1 MLFCYYIVTCATC
14 IRDLG
19 QDISFHGKFM
29 NGFSKIIWI
38 IIAIVGACCF
48 GVLALHNGEKISA
61 LYLVVAAVCIYSIAY
76 RFYSSFVANR
86 VLGLDVNRATP
97 AIINS
102 DGQNFVPTHK
112 TVLFGHHF
120 AAIAGAGPLVGPILA
135 AQMGYLPS
143 MIWIL
148 VGGCL
153 AGAVHDFVVLFVS
166 SRRNGRS
173 LGEMIKDEMGNTI
186 GSFAMLAIFGIM
198 LIIIAILAMVV
209 VKALADSP
217 WGTFTIAMTIPIA
230 MFMGVYMRF
239 LRPGCV
245 GEASVIGFVLLMFAL
260 YYGKIVAHDSIWAS
274 YFHFKETTLAVII
287 MIYGFI
293 AAILPVWLLLAP
305 RDYLSTFL
313 KIGVIVIMAFAI
325 VIVAPDLQMP
335 KLTRYVDGT
344 GPVFA
349 GKLFPFLFIT
359 IACGAI
365 SGFHAL
371 ISSGTTPKMLE
382 NETHARLVGYGSM
395 LMESAVAIMALIAAC
410 ILHPGLYFAINS
422 PAIAIGSDVAS
433 AAQIISNWGFSIT
446 PQEINELANNIGE
459 STILSRSGG
468 APTFAIGLATI
479 ISQVPIFSAA
489 SMSFWYHFAIL
500 FEALFILTAV
510 DAGTRTCRFMV
521 QDILGN
527 IYKPLGNLE
536 SIPAGLLA
544 TGLCVAGWGYF
555 LYQGAIDPKGG
566 IYTLWP
572 LFGVSNQMLAVMA
585 LLLVMAILFKMGRGR
600 YAWVVAMPAM
610 FTLIATFYAGMQKV
624 LPANGEKIHDAV
636 SHVAFVQNT
645 SAKIEA
651 LEKTNIDLEQGK
663 ITPKLQLDG
672 KSNDELRNIEI
683 EKNKQKIASMKQGVI
698 NNTINA
704 ILCIFFMFVTLLVLI
719 QSIRIAMQCS
729 SGQCSYPLKE
739 EKYVALK

>member
-1 MLFCYYIVTCATC
+1 MGGI
-14 IRDLG
+14 
-19 QDISFHGKFM
+19 
-29 NGFSKIIWI
+29 SKILW
-38 IIAIVGACCF
+38 IAIAVIGACCF

-61 LYLVVAAVCIYSIAY
+61 LYLVVAAICIYSIAY
-76 RFYSSFVANR
+76 RFYSAFVANR
-86 VLGLDVNRATP
+86 VLGLDGNRATP
-97 AIINS
+97 AIIHN

-112 TVLFGHHF
+112 AVLFGHHF

-173 LGEMIKDEMGNTI
+173 LGEMIKEEMGSTT

-230 MFMGVYMRF
+230 MFMGIYMRF

-245 GEASVIGFVLLMFAL
+245 GEASIIGFVLLMFAL
-260 YYGKIVAHDSIWAS
+260 YYGQIVAQNPIWAS
-274 YFHFKETTLAVII
+274 YFHFKETTLALII
-287 MIYGFI
+287 MAYGFI
-293 AAILPVWLLLAP
+293 AAVLPVWLLLAP

-313 KIGVIVIMAFAI
+313 KIGVIVVMAFAI
-325 VIVAPDLQMP
+325 LIVAPDLQMP
-335 KLTRYVDGT
+335 KFTQYTDGT

-382 NETHARLVGYGSM
+382 NETHARMVGYGSM

-410 ILHPGLYFAINS
+410 ILQPGLYFAINS
-422 PAIAIGSDVAS
+422 PAIVIGADVAS
-433 AAQIISNWGFSIT
+433 AAQTISSWGFVINPQDIT
-446 PQEINELANNIGE
+446 DLAKNIGE

-521 QDILGN
+521 QDILGHV
-527 IYKPLGNLE
+527 YKPLGNLE

-600 YAWVVAMPAM
+600 YSWVIALPVAFVLTA
-610 FTLIATFYAGMQKV
+610 TLYAGIQKV

-645 SAKIEA
+645 NAKIAA
-651 LEKTNIDLEQGK
+651 LEKTNTDLKQGK
-663 ITPKLQLDG
+663 IMPTLQLDG
-672 KSNDELRNIEI
+672 KSKEELRKLEI
-683 EKNKQKIASMKQGVI
+683 EKNEKDIAGMRQGVI

-704 ILCIFFMFVTLLVLI
+704 ILCIFFMGVTLLVLI

-729 SGQCSYPLKE
+729 NGQCVYPLRE
-739 EKYVALK
+739 EEYVALK

>member
-1 MLFCYYIVTCATC
+1 MGGI
-14 IRDLG
+14 
-19 QDISFHGKFM
+19 
-29 NGFSKIIWI
+29 SKILW
-38 IIAIVGACCF
+38 IAIAVIGACCF

-61 LYLVVAAVCIYSIAY
+61 LYLVVAAICIYSIAY
-76 RFYSSFVANR
+76 RFYSAFVANR
-86 VLGLDVNRATP
+86 VLGLDGNRATP
-97 AIINS
+97 AIIHN

-112 TVLFGHHF
+112 AVLFGHHF

-173 LGEMIKDEMGNTI
+173 LGEMIKEEMGSTT

-230 MFMGVYMRF
+230 MFMGIYMRF

-245 GEASVIGFVLLMFAL
+245 GEASIIGFVLLMFAL
-260 YYGKIVAHDSIWAS
+260 YYGQIVAQNPIWAS
-274 YFHFKETTLAVII
+274 YFHFKETTLALII
-287 MIYGFI
+287 MAYGFI
-293 AAILPVWLLLAP
+293 AAVLPVWLLLAP

-313 KIGVIVIMAFAI
+313 KIGVIVVMAFAI
-325 VIVAPDLQMP
+325 LIVAPDLQMP
-335 KLTRYVDGT
+335 KFTQYTDGT

-382 NETHARLVGYGSM
+382 NETHARMVGYGSM

-410 ILHPGLYFAINS
+410 ILQPGLYFAINS
-422 PAIAIGSDVAS
+422 PAIVIGADVAS
-433 AAQIISNWGFSIT
+433 AAQTISSWGFVINPQDIT
-446 PQEINELANNIGE
+446 DLAKNIGE

-521 QDILGN
+521 QDILGHV
-527 IYKPLGNLE
+527 YKPLGNLE

-572 LFGVSNQMLAVMA
+572 LFGVSNQMLAAMA

-600 YAWVVAMPAM
+600 YSWVIALPVAFVLTA
-610 FTLIATFYAGMQKV
+610 TLYAGIQKV

-645 SAKIEA
+645 NAKIAA
-651 LEKTNIDLEQGK
+651 LEKTNTDLKQGK
-663 ITPKLQLDG
+663 IMPTLQLDG
-672 KSNDELRNIEI
+672 KSKEELRKLEI
-683 EKNKQKIASMKQGVI
+683 EKNEKDIAGMRQGVI

-704 ILCIFFMFVTLLVLI
+704 ILCIFFMGVTLLVLV

-729 SGQCSYPLKE
+729 NEQCSYPLRE
-739 EKYVALK
+739 EEYIALK